1 MKIVV
6 ILLLVFA
13 GCASGTELV
22 PIVAPA
28 IRAPADACWSTSG
41 VCAATVA
48 FTVLPDGNVSN
59 VSIKE
64 SSRDRACD
72 LAVKHGVAEWHY
84 APRISPIKVI
94 KQVQGYTCPAH

>member
-1 MKIVV
+1 MKIIG
-6 ILLLVFA
+6 ILLFVFA
-13 GCASGTELV
+13 GCASGTEPV
-22 PIVAPA
+22 PVAAPA

-41 VCAATVA
+41 VCVVTVA
-48 FTVLPDGNVSN
+48 FNVLADGSVSN

-72 LAVKHGVAEWHY
+72 LAVKHGVAKWRY
-84 APRISPIKVI
+84 ALRASPIKIV